1 MVSTARSDA
10 RLAFGTG
17 VAHDVAADD
26 LARRLVIRGRPASPG
41 LFALVPAVHIGA
53 AVVLVHLRL
62 LIPHLPERGA
72 AILPHLGLS
81 LPGSPCAWHQCLLTA
96 GRCLIP

>member
-26 LARRLVIRGRPASPG
+26 LAWRLVIRGRPTPPG
-41 LFALVPAVHIGA
+41 LFALVPAVRVRTT
-53 AVVLVHLRL
+53 VVLVHLRL
-62 LIPHLPERGA
+62 FVPDFSERGA
-72 AILPHLGLS
+72 AVLPHLGLPF
-81 LPGSPCAWHQCLLTA
+81 PGSPCARHRCLLTA

>member
-10 RLAFGTG
+10 RRALGTG

-26 LARRLVIRGRPASPG
+26 LARRLVIRGRPAAAG
-41 LFALVPAVHIGA
+41 LLALVPAVRVRA

-62 LIPHLPERGA
+62 FVPDFSERGA